1 MAARQDQT
9 LQIALIIFVGLTVI
23 LFGTLIY
30 VNRLKADYRQQA
42 ETLTQEKNDEAGKA
56 RNLQNENES
65 YRKMMGHEAFDS
77 FDKVQEQFTK
87 DMEQYGATFA
97 EEDREYREIVSQ
109 LDSEIRRSTEQ
120 ESQAKERE
128 KQLKERLLAVEK
140 EKDAQIR
147 KFQETV
153 KKVEADAAAE
163 RNKFVQDREAIN
175 STMRELEATVE
186 RQKESFAEQLA
197 GLRSQLATL
206 ETDLESTTRSRQ
218 KLLDDRKQESPSFE
232 TSDGTVTWVNQ
243 ANRTVWI
250 NLGEAD
256 SLRRQVTFSV
266 YEQDAADAGKA
277 EKKASIEVT
286 RILGDHMAEARINDD
301 SARNP
306 ILPGDNIYSQVWQRG
321 KQIHFALTGVLDVD
335 GDGDSDLQQVQDLI
349 RLNGGVVDATV
360 TKEGTVDGEMSV
372 ETRYLVAGEN
382 PTSTSSN
389 ALRDSWKS
397 MTDEA
402 NTKGVEIITLD
413 ELLSRMG
420 YKPLDG
426 TVGLGSRRSG
436 KSPKSQFRP
445 RSPYATFGG

>member
-42 ETLTQEKNDEAGKA
+42 ETLTQEKSDEAGKA

-77 FDKVQEQFTK
+77 FDEVQKQFTT
-87 DMEQYGATFA
+87 DMEQYGSTFA

-109 LDSEIRRSTEQ
+109 LHSENRRSAEQ

-153 KKVEADAAAE
+153 KQVEADAASQ

-186 RQKESFAEQLA
+186 RQRADFEEKLA
-197 GLRSQLATL
+197 KLRSENSTL
-206 ETDLESTTRSRQ
+206 ETDLASTTRSRQ

-266 YEQDAADAGKA
+266 YEQSAADAGKA

-286 RILGDHMAEARINDD
+286 RLLGDHMAEARINDD
-301 SARNP
+301 NARNP

-321 KQIHFALTGVLDVD
+321 KKIHFALTGVLDID
-335 GDGDSDLQQVQDLI
+335 GDGDSDLQQVKDLI
-349 RLNGGVVDATV
+349 NLNGGVVDASV
-360 TKEGTVDGEMSV
+360 DAEGNIDGTMSV
-372 ETRYLVAGEN
+372 ETRYLVSG
-382 PTSTSSN
+382 PSSAAASKS
-389 ALRDSWKS
+389 ALREKWEEMKE
-397 MTDEA
+397 EA
-402 NTKGVEIITLD
+402 QTKGVEIITLD

-420 YKPLDG
+420 YKPLDN
-426 TVGLGSRRSG
+426 TIGLGSGSSG
-436 KSPKSQFRP
+436 KSGPRKFRP